1 MRRHLHEP
9 QMAQCDECGAVVPWV
24 DATFLPFA
32 TLCGKEQ
39 CEVNARRKFD
49 ALPVEDDRQEV
60 A

>member
-1 MRRHLHEP
+1 
-9 QMAQCDECGAVVPWV
+9 MAQCDECGAVVPWV